1 MSLSSYIRWQRGV
14 MTRAGFKYEE
24 PAQWRLLEGSDP
36 LPKWV
41 TWIALVVVVAGLV
54 AGALLSHSSSDVHC
68 VKPPSAWRSICSDR

>member
-1 MSLSSYIRWQRGV
+1 MSLSSYICWQRGV

-24 PAQWRLLEGSDP
+24 PAHWWLLEGSET

-41 TWIALVVVVAGLV
+41 EWIALLVVVAGLP
-54 AGALLSHSSSDVHC
+54 AGALLSPPSSDVHC

>member
-1 MSLSSYIRWQRGV
+1 MSLSSYIHWQRGV

-24 PAQWRLLEGSDP
+24 PAHWRLLEGSDP
-36 LPKWV
+36 LPTWV
-41 TWIALVVVVAGLV
+41 MWIALFVVVAGLV